1 MHFRTI
7 INICS
12 LLAVCQAHVLQ
23 SRASNIGWE
32 KFLSDEPTEFH
43 NLPLTWEQKAPLPSW
58 LVGSYIKNG
67 PSQKRFGTEERW
79 YSQYMDSWGKLNK
92 ITFTESGE
100 VLYSG
105 RMVETDN
112 YKKCRDAEKLVPT
125 ITVAGVSPND
135 WSLTEMMQGFIN
147 NFDNTNVL
155 MWRLG
160 PEDPSKATYIATTDF
175 PLVHIINPDTLAVT
189 GRNTPPITHGYSLQT
204 ASHWTREIGSD
215 SSLNYHLMYNPLTL
229 RPDFVLYRYG
239 SSMDDR
245 EEVGRFKIR
254 HVNYNH
260 MISNTPTYAVIVIYP
275 VAMNYGTIFEHE
287 MHPLETLE
295 KLDEPTYFYLINL
308 HDGSVLDG
316 FETEDESMVFAT
328 HHMNAWEEGEEVV
341 FDIATNPW
349 DAMKYRFYFN
359 ILTFFNVLL
368 PGLTWTLT

>member
-7 INICS
+7 IHICS
-12 LLAVCQAHVLQ
+12 LLAVGQTHVPQ
-23 SRASNIGWE
+23 SQASNIGWE

-43 NLPLTWEQKAPLPSW
+43 NLPLTWEQDTPLPSW

-105 RMVETDN
+105 RMLETDN
-112 YKKCRDAEKLVPT
+112 YKKCRDAQKLVPT

-175 PLVHIINPDTLAVT
+175 PLVHFINPDTLAVT
-189 GRNTPPITHGYSLQT
+189 GRYTPPITHGYSLQT

-239 SSMDDR
+239 SSMEER
-245 EEVGRFKIR
+245 EEVGRFKIK
-254 HVNYNH
+254 HINYNH
-260 MISNTPTYAVIVIYP
+260 MISNTPNYAVIVIYP

-328 HHMNAWEEGEEVV
+328 HHMNAWEEGDEVV

-349 DAMKYRFYFN
+349 DAMK
-359 ILTFFNVLL
+359 
-368 PGLTWTLT
+368 

>member
-1 MHFRTI
+1 MYFRPI
-7 INICS
+7 IYICS
-12 LLAVCQAHVLQ
+12 LLAAGQAHILHPK
-23 SRASNIGWE
+23 ASNVGWE

-43 NLPLTWEQKAPLPSW
+43 NLPLTWEEEAPLPNW
-58 LVGSYIKNG
+58 LVGSYVKNG

-112 YKKCRDAEKLVPT
+112 YKKCRDAERLVPT

-160 PEDPSKATYIATTDF
+160 PEDPANATYIATTDF
-175 PLVHIINPDTLAVT
+175 PLVHFINPDTLAVT
-189 GRNTPPITHGYSLQT
+189 GKHTPSPLHGYSMQT
-204 ASHWTREIGSD
+204 ASHWTREIGSH

-239 SSMDDR
+239 NSMEDR
-245 EEVGRFKIR
+245 EEVGRFKIK

-260 MISNTPTYAVIVIYP
+260 MISNTPNYAVIVIYP

-295 KLDEPTYFYLINL
+295 RLDEPTYFYLINL
-308 HDGSVLDG
+308 HDGSVIDG
-316 FETEDESMVFAT
+316 FETEEESMVFAT
-328 HHMNAWEEGEEVV
+328 HHMNAWEEGDEVV

-349 DAMKYRFYFN
+349 DAMK
-359 ILTFFNVLL
+359 
-368 PGLTWTLT
+368 